1 MGKRLFKVL
10 TAVAALALTAYLV
23 PKKNPEA
30 SQRPVPLGESL
41 SYLSE
46 KSGENSEPIPLYY
59 YRPSAFDETRP
70 VVIAFHGFGR
80 KGEEFRKELESFADE
95 NNIMIVCPEFSKKKY
110 PGARC
115 YQEGN
120 VSDKD
125 GTGGHI
131 HPKDEWIFSAADRI
145 VEEVKRR
152 VMMKGKIIVFGHSAG
167 GQFLQRRS
175 LLSGPAK
182 EDVTAIANAG
192 WFTMIDRNVPY
203 PYGIADIE
211 ISDKELA
218 KVFAKPLIF
227 FVGSA
232 DVKRDYPFRDTEE
245 ADAQGL
251 TRKERGENYYRKS
264 KEKAEEMKTPFRWK
278 LETVDGAA
286 HEEVKMAKAAIRYIL
301 NQ

>member
-1 MGKRLFKVL
+1 
-10 TAVAALALTAYLV
+10 
-23 PKKNPEA
+23 
-30 SQRPVPLGESL
+30 
-41 SYLSE
+41 
-46 KSGENSEPIPLYY
+46 
-59 YRPSAFDETRP
+59 
-70 VVIAFHGFGR
+70 
-80 KGEEFRKELESFADE
+80 
-95 NNIMIVCPEFSKKKY
+95 
-110 PGARC
+110 
-115 YQEGN
+115 
-120 VSDKD
+120 
-125 GTGGHI
+125 
-131 HPKDEWIFSAADRI
+131 
-145 VEEVKRR
+145 
-152 VMMKGKIIVFGHSAG
+152 
-167 GQFLQRRS
+167 
-175 LLSGPAK
+175 
-182 EDVTAIANAG
+182 
-192 WFTMIDRNVPY
+192 MIDRNVPY